1 MKDFYDEAEMA
12 SLTCGEEAKQEELAK
27 SRKRQQAWV
36 DREDC
41 DSGAKA
47 NNWRAPKEGKVQLLQ
62 SHEVHGQA
70 SALAVVIL
78 SVG

>member
-12 SLTCGEEAKQEELAK
+12 SITCGEEAKREELAK

-41 DSGAKA
+41 DSGVKA
-47 NNWRAPKEGKVQLLQ
+47 NTWRAPKKARSSSYNLMRYMDN
-62 SHEVHGQA
+62 QA
-70 SALAVVIL
+70 P
-78 SVG
+78 